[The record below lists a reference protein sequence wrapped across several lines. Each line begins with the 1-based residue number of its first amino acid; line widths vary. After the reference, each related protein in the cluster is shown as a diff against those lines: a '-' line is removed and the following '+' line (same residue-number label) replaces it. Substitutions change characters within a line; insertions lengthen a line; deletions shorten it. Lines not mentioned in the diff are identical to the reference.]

1 MAKRGLG
8 GALTDLG
15 ENTSSTYYLEQ
26 AVSAFD
32 DAVKVL
38 KSDRDPLPWALTKAG
53 RGDALVGLGEQ
64 SAGVR
69 HLKEAVDTYR
79 EALSV
84 LSKDKTPKPWNDIQD
99 SLRIALDDLHQR
111 GWSG

>member
-15 ENTSSTYYLEQ
+15 ENMSSTYYLEQ

-32 DAVKVL
+32 DALKVL
-38 KSDRDPLPWALTKAG
+38 KPDRDPLPWALTKAA

-69 HLKEAVDTYR
+69 HPKAAVDTYR
-79 EALSV
+79 EALSGV
-84 LSKDKTPKPWNDIQD
+84 SKDTTPKPRNDINNT
-99 SLRIALDDLHQR
+99 RR
-111 GWSG
+111 T